1 MKCMN
6 HMAMMHDSTTKVM
19 TYRKK
24 KKTKV
29 MTYRKEAQRM
39 YNEVKRE
46 SNNPETYFCIAYQHQ
61 LFFLIPIMWQPK

>member
-24 KKTKV
+24 RKKTKV
-29 MTYRKEAQRM
+29 MT
-39 YNEVKRE
+39 
-46 SNNPETYFCIAYQHQ
+46 
-61 LFFLIPIMWQPK
+61 